1 MGALAGGEDLG
12 EGDRPSPS
20 EAVDNGLG
28 EGSTYGENRWL
39 LGFPPVSDGDL
50 GERGKEEVKK
60 GEEVGEEV
68 AGLDERWRAAARRAG
83 L

>member
-1 MGALAGGEDLG
+1 MGAVAGGEDLG

-50 GERGKEEVKK
+50 GERDFPSSRFSGSI
-60 GEEVGEEV
+60 
-68 AGLDERWRAAARRAG
+68 LQRRSS
-83 L
+83 